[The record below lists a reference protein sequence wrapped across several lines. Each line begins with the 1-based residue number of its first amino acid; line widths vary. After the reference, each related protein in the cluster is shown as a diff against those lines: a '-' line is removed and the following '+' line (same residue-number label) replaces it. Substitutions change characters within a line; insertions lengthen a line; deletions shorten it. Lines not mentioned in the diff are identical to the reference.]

1 MKATSLYFLATR
13 NVEYKRLGGNPAAC
27 HMHPCLAF
35 REDRWQP
42 SGIGALARRG
52 GPLLRSILSVTPRHQ
67 FVQPS
72 DFVIGDAA
80 EDIGQP
86 SLGIDAVQL
95 GGLDQRIG
103 DGG

>member
-1 MKATSLYFLATR
+1 MRTETVPVTGMQAGL
-13 NVEYKRLGGNPAAC
+13 RLWRPLMQSA
-27 HMHPCLAF
+27 
-35 REDRWQP
+35 
-42 SGIGALARRG
+42 SGKG